1 MVLNRGLNEGAVK
14 CERVYDTQLL
24 FSHSSKSTQWDG
36 LAMLARPAS
45 KNTASFLAKENLVR
59 VVKIS
64 KKSNF
69 QHCERSEQHL
79 NWSKMSIW
87 RVFGKIV
94 ALGQAVLP
102 DSHNT

>member
-1 MVLNRGLNEGAVK
+1 MAEKERQDLWDTQYTAYSGSGISSKQRMVLNRGLNEGAVK

-69 QHCERSEQHL
+69 QH
-79 NWSKMSIW
+79 
-87 RVFGKIV
+87 
-94 ALGQAVLP
+94 
-102 DSHNT
+102 

>member
-64 KKSNF
+64 KKSNSTLRAQRATF
-69 QHCERSEQHL
+69 ELVKNVNLESF
-79 NWSKMSIW
+79 W
-87 RVFGKIV
+87 
-94 ALGQAVLP
+94 
-102 DSHNT
+102 